1 MIKETNASATDNTPL
16 QNTLVLT
23 QEKEE
28 KFIICDVCGYANSH
42 KAAMC
47 KMCSNYLKGVK

>member
-1 MIKETNASATDNTPL
+1 MIKETNVSATENTSAQSTIL
-16 QNTLVLT
+16 LT

-42 KAAMC
+42 KAAIC
-47 KMCSNYLKGVK
+47 KMCSNYLKGEK